1 MIFRTWGCEGVMEDQ
16 DKIFESELCPEM
28 FEEFKGTEEEWKEYV
43 AFMNIGGAD
52 EDFELP
58 FR

>member
-28 FEEFKGTEEEWKEYV
+28 FEGTEEEWNEYV
-43 AFMNIGGAD
+43 AFMTTGGAD
-52 EDFELP
+52 EEFELP